1 MPRHPNRIPKGPS
14 NQAAVP
20 VSGTEMASR
29 KRQAGIGMDPNMP
42 LAPQMPRVPAA
53 APQRPAPRPAARA
66 RPQARPARPAAPQR
80 MMPGREGVMVTRP
93 PTVAPA
99 ATGYQMLQGMPHP
112 DLVAMNQ
119 TMGISNLSDL
129 GRAQQMT
136 GAAPIARPAG
146 GLGQR
151 ITEGLPTPV
160 ARQITAAGFDP
171 ALLDTAREHTT
182 PLYGIT
188 YWTEDEMEE
197 EYQKYLDGGGTDSYE
212 DWKQGFNKHPDG
224 NYTSKGMSPEAGAMG
239 HNDTTAYNEEM
250 IASGAYGFSGEGYE
264 EEEEEDYGFA
274 SEGQMPHWWKQ
285 KYGDKE
291 PGDPGTPG
299 AAVESD
305 ADRFMEDIQE
315 GTQPFHQEKAE
326 AAADDLG
333 SQQKDLEEGKLEIAI
348 KKGEAEQELE
358 AEGATAYQSAMADT
372 DRQFAMMGMLGS
384 SNHMLANNALAVEV
398 FRGLMDKRS
407 ELNEFYDSQTFR
419 LTEEH
424 IKQIDKDFQ
433 EMSDNLLEALR
444 IETDAFA
451 ISEQSELAWNDLLI
465 TSLTAYDDMIGGG
478 MLSFIQSFENLSDAS
493 KAIHGKEIF
502 AFAAEFFG
510 CVGGNVSN
518 IPACAEEY
526 SDAAAALSEK
536 MATGEAGGGE
546 AGTPHK

>member
-1 MPRHPNRIPKGPS
+1 
-14 NQAAVP
+14 
-20 VSGTEMASR
+20 
-29 KRQAGIGMDPNMP
+29 
-42 LAPQMPRVPAA
+42 
-53 APQRPAPRPAARA
+53 
-66 RPQARPARPAAPQR
+66 

-99 ATGYQMLQGMPHP
+99 STGYQMLQGMPHP

-119 TMGISNLSDL
+119 SMGISNLSDL
-129 GRAQQMT
+129 GRAQQAT
-136 GAAPIARPAG
+136 GVTPAIGPAG
-146 GLGQR
+146 APGQR

-160 ARQITAAGFDP
+160 GRQIMAAGPPPP
-171 ALLDTAREHTT
+171 AHNT
-182 PLYGIT
+182 PLYGIP
-188 YWTEDEMEE
+188 YRTEEEVEE
-197 EYQKYLDGGGTDSYE
+197 EYQKYKEAGGVESYE
-212 DWKQGFNKHPDG
+212 DWKQSNYNKHPDG
-224 NYTSKGMSPEAGAMG
+224 NYTSKGMSPEAAEMG

-250 IASGAYGFSGEGYE
+250 IAAGVYDFSGEGFVGE
-264 EEEEEDYGFA
+264 EEGYGFA
-274 SEGQMPHWWKQ
+274 TEGEKPHWWKE

-299 AAVESD
+299 AAVDDDS
-305 ADRFMEDIQE
+305 DRFMEDIKE

-348 KKGEAEQELE
+348 KKWEAEQELE

-398 FRGLMDKRS
+398 FRRLMDKRS
-407 ELNEFYDSQTFR
+407 ELNEFYDGQTFR

-478 MLSFIQSFENLSDAS
+478 MLSFIQSFENLSDAA

-510 CVGGNVSN
+510 CVGGNPSN
-518 IPACAEEY
+518 IASCAEEY
-526 SDAAAALSEK
+526 SDAAAALAEK
-536 MATGEAGGGE
+536 MAGGEAGGGE